1 VILGEQEFVR
11 SLEDELR
18 GNRREQPSLRRL
30 ETRPAWQQ
38 IVEVV
43 EAMKQEKWEQFRDR
57 RGDWGRAVALYLGR
71 QHGGLKLRELG
82 KLAGVDYGSVSVAL
96 QRLERRRRQ
105 DQQLADCL
113 REGETLLLNVET

>member
-1 VILGEQEFVR
+1 VILGEREFVR

-30 ETRPAWQQ
+30 ETGPAWRL
-38 IVEVV
+38 IVKVV

-57 RGDWGRAVALYLGR
+57 RGDWGRDVALYLGR

-82 KLAGVDYGSVSVAL
+82 ELAGVDYGSVSVAL
-96 QRLERRRRQ
+96 QRLERRRQQ
-105 DQQLADCL
+105 DQQLADRL
-113 REGETLLLNVET
+113 RDGETLLSNVET